1 MKQKKYPVGIYD
13 NMFTGISVRIIEY
26 NKIGSVYLVT
36 LQFTRNPY
44 GYNKS
49 YFQINA
55 KDLKQF
61 LKGFIKRN

>member
-1 MKQKKYPVGIYD
+1 MKTPKYSLGIYD

-55 KDLKQF
+55 KDLKKF
-61 LKGFIKRN
+61 LQGYTKRF